1 MIKQNILYLLLLS
14 SIFSCQSQNKN
25 MDIRTTSINDY
36 EATYIFNLEN
46 NRAAL
51 KKIND
56 YALQDI
62 KAQNIFIDSLK
73 HVASKDT
80 QPKTFKERLTST
92 TLSSVPED
100 IIFYTPPNQLMDRV
114 REKDI
119 VLHYVLN
126 TESGTIKNIRIGNQF
141 KNATTTIKIIN
152 ENKHNCVL
160 QLDQLDFTLQNLYAI
175 LSQIAKLQYQNKTL
189 DFIYTV
195 KNKDNAPILDII
207 YTDHGHS
214 LLLNY
219 N

>member
-1 MIKQNILYLLLLS
+1 MIKQNILYLLLIS

-46 NRAAL
+46 NKTAL

-56 YALQDI
+56 YALQEI

-73 HVASKDT
+73 HAASEDI
-80 QPKTFKERLTST
+80 QPKTFKERLNST
-92 TLSSVPED
+92 TLSLIPED

-119 VLHYVLN
+119 VIHYVIN

-141 KNATTTIKIIN
+141 KNAPPTIKVIN
-152 ENKHNCVL
+152 ENKNNCNL
-160 QLDQLDFTLQNLYAI
+160 QLDQLDFTLQSLYTI
-175 LSQIAKLQYQNKTL
+175 VSKITKLQYQNKSF

-195 KNKDNAPILDII
+195 KDKNNAPLLDII
-207 YTDHGHS
+207 YTDHGQS